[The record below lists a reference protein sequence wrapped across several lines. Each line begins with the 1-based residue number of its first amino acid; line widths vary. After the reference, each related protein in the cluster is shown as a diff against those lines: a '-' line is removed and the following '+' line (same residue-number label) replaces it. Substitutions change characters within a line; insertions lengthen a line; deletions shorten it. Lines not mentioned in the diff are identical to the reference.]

1 MRVDAAVARST
12 NAAHTGIPSYLER
25 VYWWAYVH
33 PKAVY
38 IFERQ
43 WLVNL
48 ILWGNFGRLRDRA
61 IELLSPGF
69 GGKTLQIACVYGD
82 LTSKMAA
89 QVPETGQ
96 LDVVDILPVQLD
108 NLQRKLPA
116 GHRVGAIHGNSAHL
130 DVADGAYD
138 QALLFFLLHE
148 QPEDVRRATLS
159 EALRVV
165 RPGGRLVIVDYHQPK
180 KTHPLR
186 WLMRQVLTHL
196 EPFAMDLWHR
206 PVEDWLPPDH
216 RAKIV
221 SHQLSF
227 GGLYQVFDIQV
238 G

>member
-12 NAAHTGIPSYLER
+12 DAAHTGIPSYLER

-33 PKAVY
+33 PRAVEF
-38 IFERQ
+38 FERQ

-48 ILWGNFGRLRDRA
+48 ILWGNFGQLRDAALARLG
-61 IELLSPGF
+61 EQLP
-69 GGKTLQIACVYGD
+69 GKTLQIACVYGN
-82 LTSKMAA
+82 LTERMARR
-89 QVPETGQ
+89 VPDDAQ

-130 DVADGAYD
+130 DVADGVYD

-221 SHQLSF
+221 SHELSF

>member
-12 NAAHTGIPSYLER
+12 NAAQTGIPSYLER

-38 IFERQ
+38 VFERQ

-61 IELLSPGF
+61 IELLSPGI

-82 LTSKMAA
+82 LTGRLAA

-206 PVEDWLPPDH
+206 PIEDWLPPGH
-216 RAKIV
+216 RAKV
-221 SHQLSF
+221 LSHSLSF
-227 GGLYQVFDIQV
+227 GGLYQVYDIQV